1 MKFIY
6 TGGGMKRQGLILI
19 AVLMSLLLNC
29 TISFAQST
37 AITDGLNYLISTQNP
52 DGSWSGTSTRGMFP
66 TTVASIETLSLLGQQ
81 NTPIYANAI
90 LWVQSQGLEISDNL
104 CDRIYALSVV
114 GMDNDLLI
122 SYFDELTGAW
132 GGYSGFNINNLD
144 TLLAVQALRKI
155 NYQDQNIISSA
166 LFYLTNN
173 QNADGGWGLKQGM
186 DSEVYYTAL
195 VLSTLQQFSLTT
207 TLATAI
213 NKATSYLIAHQNPDG
228 GFGSGGGS
236 GQGIGTGSTVYETA
250 LAIIA
255 LINGNTGQGSALP
268 LQNAITYL
276 LATQLP
282 NGSWDD
288 DPYSTSL
295 ALTKTIGLS
304 SFTDRQGSL

>member
-1 MKFIY
+1 MIRRFV
-6 TGGGMKRQGLILI
+6 LIMFQSLVISLMMI
-19 AVLMSLLLNC
+19 AAVA
-29 TISFAQST
+29 AQNLQ
-37 AITDGLNYLISTQNP
+37 IENGLNYLLATQNP
-52 DGSWSGTSTRGMFP
+52 DGSWNGLVNKGMLP
-66 TTVASIETLSLLGQQ
+66 TTVAVIETLSALGQSNSPNYTNAVSWMQAQQ
-81 NTPIYANAI
+81 NQDMT
-90 LWVQSQGLEISDNL
+90 SSDYL
-104 CDRIYALSVV
+104 SERIHALGFS
-114 GMDNDLLI
+114 GADDEMLLA
-122 SYFDELTGAW
+122 YVDVFTGAW
-132 GGYSGFNINNLD
+132 GGDDSPDVDILD
-144 TLLAVQALRKI
+144 TLLALQALKKI
-155 NYQDQNIISSA
+155 NYPDQNIISSA
-166 LFYLTNN
+166 LFYLTSN
-173 QNADGGWGLKQGM
+173 QNQDGGWGLKQGM